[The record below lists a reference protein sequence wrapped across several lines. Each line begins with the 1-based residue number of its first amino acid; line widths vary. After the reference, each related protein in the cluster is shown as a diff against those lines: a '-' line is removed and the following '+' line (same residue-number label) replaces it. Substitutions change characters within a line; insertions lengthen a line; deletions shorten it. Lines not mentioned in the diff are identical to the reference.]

1 MASIDLAEPATAEA
15 LGERLIDWIRA
26 AGPCAVAF
34 SGGVD
39 SAVVA
44 AAAWRALGEK
54 AIAILAVSPSL
65 ASGERAGAERVAAS
79 IGIRLAVVET
89 SEFENPLYVRN
100 HSDRCFH
107 CKTELY
113 SRLATLR
120 DEYGFGA
127 IHNGAV
133 VDDLGDHRP
142 GLTAARE
149 LGVKTPLVECGVTK
163 ADVRRLAALWSLEVW
178 DKPATPCLSSRVA
191 YGQSVTPERLRMID
205 AGEQLLR
212 DLGLR
217 DLRLRYHADDLAR
230 IEVPIAD
237 LPRLVDPTVRGR
249 LVEGLKQIGFR
260 FVTLDLEGFRS
271 GSLNPSAMLPILP

>member
-15 LGERLIDWIRA
+15 LGDRLIDWIRA

-44 AAAWRALGEK
+44 AAAWRALGDK
-54 AIAILAVSPSL
+54 AMAILAVSPSL
-65 ASGERAGAERVAAS
+65 ASGERTGAERVAAS

-120 DEYGFGA
+120 DEYGFGV

-149 LGVKTPLVECGVTK
+149 LGVKMPLVECGITK

-237 LPRLVDPTVRGR
+237 LPQLVDPAVRGR
-249 LVEGLKQIGFR
+249 LVAGLKQIGFR

-271 GSLNPSAMLPILP
+271 GSLNPSGLLPILP